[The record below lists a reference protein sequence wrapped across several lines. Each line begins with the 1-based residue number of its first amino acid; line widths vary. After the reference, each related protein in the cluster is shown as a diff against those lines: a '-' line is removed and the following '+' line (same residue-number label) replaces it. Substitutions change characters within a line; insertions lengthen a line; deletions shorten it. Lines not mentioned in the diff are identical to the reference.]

1 MNKIIPNF
9 KPMVTGEVWYP
20 WKVLSRKISRH
31 QVYIVIKIIV
41 DPIKNVIGGFI
52 WNNLVIPDNIII
64 IPKALVRGQGLK
76 FTKW

>member
-1 MNKIIPNF
+1 M
-9 KPMVTGEVWYP
+9 
-20 WKVLSRKISRH
+20 
-31 QVYIVIKIIV
+31 YIVIKIIV

-76 FTKW
+76 FTK